1 MQKSKDEIRKEK
13 NRLSANLSYQK
24 KKRERED
31 LENVRKLEMMNME
44 NVKHFKKCEKNW
56 RFKRLWNHW
65 KTRGWEELVFYTKT
79 GTNIMAKNYRE
90 KRKETNEESKIGDMW

>member
-31 LENVRKLEMMNME
+31 LENVRKLEMMTME
-44 NVKHFKKCEKNW
+44 NVKHFKKCEKN
-56 RFKRLWNHW
+56 
-65 KTRGWEELVFYTKT
+65 
-79 GTNIMAKNYRE
+79 
-90 KRKETNEESKIGDMW
+90 